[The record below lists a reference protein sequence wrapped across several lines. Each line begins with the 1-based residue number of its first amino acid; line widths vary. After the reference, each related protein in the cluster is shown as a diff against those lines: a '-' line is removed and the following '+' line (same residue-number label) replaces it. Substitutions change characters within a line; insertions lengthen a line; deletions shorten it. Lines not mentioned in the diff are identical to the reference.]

1 VRLLKKFARPVTLEM
16 LREHASGDVE
26 GSRRAASRQ
35 STLGDAGHAAE
46 WKFIHRLAR
55 ESDPIDDRAR
65 RSRARCAYLLLAI
78 PSTMYILGLG
88 LTPTWR
94 SNMATKKKA
103 KKKASKKK

>member
-1 VRLLKKFARPVTLEM
+1 MEIHSSARARIVALIVFATR
-16 LREHASGDVE
+16 A
-26 GSRRAASRQ
+26 SRR
-35 STLGDAGHAAE
+35 
-46 WKFIHRLAR
+46 
-55 ESDPIDDRAR
+55 IDAR
-65 RSRARCAYLLLAI
+65 RAYLLLAI